1 MGDTMEFYL
10 LHHLQAPTAPGI
22 WGAVDVE
29 LCLCLGVSCE
39 CGLLCSKGK
48 HIPVFYPAPVSDG
61 WAGSTAFPGQ
71 QRWTMGRSRFSPPAF
86 HPFQETPLFS
96 FPNSAGQVFK
106 IRLMMQDLVKE
117 PSNGLT
123 GRTEE
128 GWNIWQRKEDLI
140 PEEITNYTLLF
151 IEAKKVG

>member
-1 MGDTMEFYL
+1 
-10 LHHLQAPTAPGI
+10 
-22 WGAVDVE
+22 
-29 LCLCLGVSCE
+29 
-39 CGLLCSKGK
+39 
-48 HIPVFYPAPVSDG
+48 
-61 WAGSTAFPGQ
+61 
-71 QRWTMGRSRFSPPAF
+71 MGRSRFSPPAF

-117 PSNGLT
+117 ASNGLT